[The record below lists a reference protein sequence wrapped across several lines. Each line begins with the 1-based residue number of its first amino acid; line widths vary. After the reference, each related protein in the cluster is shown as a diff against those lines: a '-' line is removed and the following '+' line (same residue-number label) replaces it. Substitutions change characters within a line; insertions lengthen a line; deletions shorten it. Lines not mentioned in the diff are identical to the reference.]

1 MMEQFGKALLNVA
14 FAGVGAVSIAAE
26 KASEVGKVLIA
37 RGEIAV
43 EQGRQYSEE
52 LHQKCQE
59 AAQKRQ
65 DERFQA
71 TVDAMTAEERE
82 ALRRRLAQLDAEEEA
97 VRQAAQAEAETAA
110 ADSPADAPADNITHI
125 HSDDEPQA

>member
-26 KASEVGKVLIA
+26 KASEVGKILIA

-52 LHQKCQE
+52 LHQKYQE

-71 TVDAMTAEERE
+71 TVDAMTAEDRE

-97 VRQAAQAEAETAA
+97 VRQAAEAEAETDAE
-110 ADSPADAPADNITHI
+110 ADTPADNITHI
-125 HSDDEPQA
+125 HSDDDPQN

>member
-26 KASEVGKVLIA
+26 KASEVGKILIA

-52 LHQKCQE
+52 LHQKYQE

-97 VRQAAQAEAETAA
+97 VRQAAEAEADT
-110 ADSPADAPADNITHI
+110 SADNITHI
-125 HSDDEPQA
+125 HSDDDPQN